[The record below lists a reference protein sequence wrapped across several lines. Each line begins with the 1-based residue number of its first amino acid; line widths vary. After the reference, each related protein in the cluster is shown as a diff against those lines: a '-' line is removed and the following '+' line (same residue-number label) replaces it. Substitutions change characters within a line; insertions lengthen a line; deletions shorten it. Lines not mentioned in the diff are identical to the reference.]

1 MNFLC
6 KFCPSLYVYFEIP
19 QQLKTAQEMKS
30 SNLHTKKNN
39 NRFQGDTRQALGND
53 LQEVFLQVFFFF
65 LTLVIQHEIVLIPVK
80 LWKWRKKGI
89 VSKWKK
95 NWHLRPSLWH
105 IRISNP
111 TSRWISRLDTTL
123 KSPWRTFNWSKAI

>member
-65 LTLVIQHEIVLIPVK
+65 FNFGYTARNCSYTCEVMK
-80 LWKWRKKGI
+80 MKKKGD
-89 VSKWKK
+89 
-95 NWHLRPSLWH
+95 PE
-105 IRISNP
+105 
-111 TSRWISRLDTTL
+111 
-123 KSPWRTFNWSKAI
+123 